1 MYDKLQKLLELEEL
15 VSSPLT
21 NEEMCSNSSAQVQ
34 VKSLSVSWSCDK
46 KNCVLEN
53 VSFEVDQVH
62 NSLIDYHS
70 VPGKRLLGA

>member
-1 MYDKLQKLLELEEL
+1 MEEL
-15 VSSPLT
+15 VSSFSLT
-21 NEEMCSNSSAQVQ
+21 NEMCSNGSAQVQ

-62 NSLIDYHS
+62 NSLIDYCS
-70 VPGKRLLGA
+70 VPGKCLWVLKHNS